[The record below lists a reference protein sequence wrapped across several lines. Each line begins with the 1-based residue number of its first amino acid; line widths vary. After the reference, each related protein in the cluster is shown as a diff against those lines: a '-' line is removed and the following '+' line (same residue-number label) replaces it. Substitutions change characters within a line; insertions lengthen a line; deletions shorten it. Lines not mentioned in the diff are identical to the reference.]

1 MNNGAE
7 GKKEIE
13 GIKWMGASRVQP
25 LKGNADRIIKL
36 GQPSIS
42 RK

>member
-1 MNNGAE
+1 MKNDAE
-7 GKKEIE
+7 GKKEIK
-13 GIKWMGASRVQP
+13 GIKGMGASCVQP

-36 GQPSIS
+36 GLPSIS